1 MARDYRVIIIPG
13 DGIGPEVTDAT
24 LAVLAAVQGRD
35 NFTLHLETHSA
46 GAAHYDATGRAM
58 DDATLAACRSADGV
72 LKGPVGNP
80 AVRSP
85 DGIEAGTLG
94 GVLRPGLDAYANIRP
109 IRLYPGVTSALRD
122 VPDTGIDYIIVRE
135 NTEGLY
141 ASRGKGTVT
150 PEGVTDYMIMS
161 RTGIDRIV
169 RKAFSVAASRPNPR
183 VTCVDKS
190 NVLRSFALFREIFDR
205 NAAQRS
211 DIAADHLYADA
222 AAAALVERPGT
233 FDVLV
238 TENFVGDILSDLGA
252 ATVGGLGMC
261 PSGNIGDDAAY
272 FEPIHGSAL
281 ALAGQDR
288 ANPLA
293 TILSAAMLLDWLGE
307 ALAAMRIRSAV
318 ERTLATATISLNSN
332 GTTPQGTKAAANAVI
347 AAL

>member
-35 NFTLHLETHSA
+35 NFTFHLETHSA

-190 NVLRSFALFREIFDR
+190 NVLRSFALFREIFDS
-205 NAAQRS
+205 NAAQSS

>member
-24 LAVLAAVQGRD
+24 VAVLAAAQSCE
-35 NFTLHLETHSA
+35 NFTLHLETHGG
-46 GAAHYDATGRAM
+46 GAAHYGATGSAM
-58 DDATLAACRSADGV
+58 DDATLAACQSADGV

-85 DGIEAGTLG
+85 DGVEAGTLG

-169 RKAFSVAASRPNPR
+169 RKAFAVAASRSNPR

-190 NVLRSFALFREIFDR
+190 NVLRSFALFREIFDS
-205 NAAQRS
+205 NAAQHS

-307 ALAAMRIRSAV
+307 APAAMRIRSAV

-332 GTTPQGTKAAANAVI
+332 GTTLQGTKAAANAVI

>member
-35 NFTLHLETHSA
+35 NFTFHLETHSA

-72 LKGPVGNP
+72 LKGPAGNP

-109 IRLYPGVTSALRD
+109 IRLYPGVTSALRE

-169 RKAFSVAASRPNPR
+169 RKAFAIAASRLNPR

-190 NVLRSFALFREIFDR
+190 NVLRSFALFREIFDS
-205 NAAQRS
+205 NAAQSS

-307 ALAAMRIRSAV
+307 APAAMRIRSAV

-332 GTTPQGTKAAANAVI
+332 GTTLQGTKAATNAVI

>member
-13 DGIGPEVTDAT
+13 DGIGPEVTNAT
-24 LAVLAAVQGRD
+24 LAVLAAVQSRD
-35 NFTLHLETHSA
+35 NFTLHLEIHSA

-109 IRLYPGVTSALRD
+109 IRLYSGVTSALRD

-150 PEGVTDYMIMS
+150 PEGVTDYMTMS

-169 RKAFSVAASRPNPR
+169 RKAFAVAASRPNPR

-190 NVLRSFALFREIFDR
+190 NVLRSFALFREIFDK

-293 TILSAAMLLDWLGE
+293 TILSAAMLLEWLGE
-307 ALAAMRIRSAV
+307 APAAMRIRSAV
-318 ERTLATATISLNSN
+318 ELTLATATISLNSN
-332 GTTPQGTKAAANAVI
+332 GTAPQGTKAAANAVI

>member
-190 NVLRSFALFREIFDR
+190 NVLRSFALFREIFDS

-307 ALAAMRIRSAV
+307 APAAMRIRSAV

-332 GTTPQGTKAAANAVI
+332 GTTPQGTKAATNAVI

>member
-281 ALAGQDR
+281 ALAGQNR

>member
-238 TENFVGDILSDLGA
+238 TENYVGDILSDLGA

>member
-1 MARDYRVIIIPG
+1 MARDYRIIIIPG
-13 DGIGPEVTDAT
+13 DGIGPEVTNAA
-24 LAVLAAVQGRD
+24 LAVLAAVQVRH
-35 NFTLHLETHSA
+35 NFKLHLKTHSA

-58 DDATLAACRSADGV
+58 DGATLAACRSADGV

-80 AVRSP
+80 AMRSA

-94 GVLRPGLDAYANIRP
+94 GILRPGLDAYANIRP

-141 ASRGKGTVT
+141 ASRGKGTIT
-150 PEGVTDYMIMS
+150 PEGVTDFMVMS
-161 RTGIDRIV
+161 CTGIDRIV
-169 RKAFSVAASRPNPR
+169 RKAFAVAASRPNSR
-183 VTCVDKS
+183 VTCIDKS
-190 NVLRSFALFREIFDR
+190 NVLRSFALFRKIFDS
-205 NAAQRS
+205 NAAQHS
-211 DIAADHLYADA
+211 DITADHLYADA

-281 ALAGQDR
+281 ALAGQDC

-307 ALAAMRIRSAV
+307 APAAMRIRSAV
-318 ERTLATATISLNSN
+318 ERTLATATICLNSN
-332 GTTPQGTKAAANAVI
+332 GTVRQGTKAAASAVI

>member
-24 LAVLAAVQGRD
+24 LAVLAAVQD
-35 NFTLHLETHSA
+35 HENISLHFETHSA
-46 GAAHYDATGRAM
+46 GAAHYSATARAM
-58 DDATLAACRSADGV
+58 DDTTLAACRTADGV
-72 LKGPVGNP
+72 LKGPVGDP

-122 VPDTGIDYIIVRE
+122 VADTGIDYIIVRE

-150 PEGVTDYMIMS
+150 PEGVTDFMTMS
-161 RTGIDRIV
+161 RTGIDRVV
-169 RKAFSVAASRPNPR
+169 RKAFSLATPRPNPR
-183 VTCVDKS
+183 VTCVDKA
-190 NVLRSFALFREIFDR
+190 NVLRGFALFREIFDTH
-205 NAAQRS
+205 AAQHP

-261 PSGNIGDDAAY
+261 PSGNIGETAAY
-272 FEPIHGSAL
+272 FEPIHGSAPG
-281 ALAGQDR
+281 LAGQDR
-288 ANPLA
+288 ANPIA

-307 ALAAMRIRSAV
+307 APAATRIRSAV
-318 ERTLATATISLNSN
+318 ERTLAIATITLNPN
-332 GTTPQGTKAAANAVI
+332 GTTAQGTKAAAQAVI